1 MDTDVA
7 PLRQILAS
15 PTETVENKYQ
25 ALFQLRSIPTEEA
38 CLALRESY
46 PHLGSSDFLKHDV
59 MYILGQNRFP
69 SSLDFLLK
77 ALHDESESAVVRHE
91 AAEAL
96 SNFPEFRDR
105 LIPELRKHW
114 DSPVSELRSTV
125 RLSVPKLEQYDP
137 SSNNFNKFMKGT
149 IEPAEPFSHA
159 QLTQYL
165 ASVGKTEEDLL
176 GIMVD
181 PSVDE
186 YIRYRVMYFLR
197 DKNDL
202 ESAKTVARVL
212 LKAHRTSTTPL
223 QRHEVCFVMGQ
234 FDQKANDPEIR
245 KILGD
250 NITDS
255 SEADIVRHEAILA
268 YSQIWG
274 NDALIVAQKQD
285 ANQLVNE
292 SATVVMNEDII
303 M

>member
-1 MDTDVA
+1 MDQSVE
-7 PLRQILAS
+7 PFRQILLS

-38 CLALRESY
+38 CIALKESY
-46 PHLGSSDFLKHDV
+46 PHLGTSDFLKHDV
-59 MYILGQNRFP
+59 MYILGQNRHP
-69 SSLDFLLK
+69 SSIDFLLH
-77 ALHDESESAVVRHE
+77 AVHDEQESPVVRHE

-96 SNFPEFRDR
+96 GNFPEFRER

-125 RLSVPKLEQYDP
+125 RLSIPKLEQFDP
-137 SSNNFNKFMKGT
+137 TSNNFNKFMKGT
-149 IEPAEPFSHA
+149 MEPAEPFSLA

-165 ASVGKTEEDLL
+165 ASVSKTQEDLL
-176 GIMVD
+176 SIMVD
-181 PSVDE
+181 ASVDE
-186 YIRYRVMYFLR
+186 YIRYRIMYFLR
-197 DKNDL
+197 DKNDTD
-202 ESAKTVARVL
+202 AARTVARILRKVY
-212 LKAHRTSTTPL
+212 RPSTTPL
-223 QRHEVCFVMGQ
+223 LRHEVCFVMGQ

-245 KILGD
+245 QILGD
-250 NITDS
+250 TITDA

-274 NDALIVAQKQD
+274 NDELIVAQKND

-292 SATVVMNEDII
+292 SAQVVMNEDVI